1 MHEYTPED
9 NEYSNDDEVALNS
22 IREIVKNH
30 GIRET
35 IENMI
40 NKINGLLE
48 QNDFASN
55 SKEIIDK
62 YKYEIR
68 IGKINHDTVINNH
81 FKLFTTKTK
90 KAKEATIILQCLTL
104 IAYASI
110 AEENNS
116 LLIAWSL
123 ISRANFDLGFYKG
136 LTDPEK
142 SAHAERGRIAAEKRL
157 KKSEADYALIIHLMN
172 DLKPPKG
179 WRSKIAAA
187 ETIGKEIVS
196 RALKE
201 GSFREKSAEELKEI
215 EESQIQYIL
224 NCIIGNSEISKIYE
238 SKPQKNAQ
246 PN

>member
-224 NCIIGNSEISKIYE
+224 NCIIENSEISKIYE